1 MFAAIKKWLNF
12 REPLRYG
19 LSDNEDVEP
28 TRLLDHRALAH
39 ELNRYDRDR
48 FHLAR
53 YDVNIEQKF
62 QVDAFKAAVRAT
74 PGEEYLANFTFP
86 LAPGDLDT
94 EEATLVPTYAE
105 GSDLTTLGEPDLT
118 LSIIET
124 MKPVDLFSLED
135 IFSDESEIIPP
146 LLIRYTDI
154 VGSEH
159 LVYKRDAAIYYD
171 FCVDQIERHVSSR
184 GVMAIPRAPDHEF
197 FCDHAVRVFLQ
208 VPDIPDIV
216 DGPFYRYMGDCY
228 IVKTDQLLSQHEWN
242 VLPEYLKERFVKRFV
257 ELHNSLPKDGFR
269 AQNRYTSATARE
281 LLDHGNTYPLIV
293 LMQAQHQEETL
304 ECYSPIQLNGTE
316 LLFLPPDS
324 PKSVDSASVY
334 SQESAPRDHEEFA
347 FPFYSSATG
356 PDNPLS
362 PLFTDPFDGNV
373 IITFP
378 SGEQEVYPPS
388 RAAFA
393 HNAEDYGIDEN
404 RLNDWHNNK
413 DRDAGNNYDEDS
425 DDNGGNEGEGDC
437 KVQHNGYQGTT
448 CGIEKRSC
456 WFDNEQTDE
465 DGATEIQHPA
475 NEISE
480 SDRARYA
487 ALKVFCEELEE
498 TSRADT
504 AMGRVQ
510 LQFIDRMRAEMAALG
525 LWDDTNPENGDG
537 GIDHMF

>member
-118 LSIIET
+118 LNLPSEAVLTIE
-124 MKPVDLFSLED
+124 K
-135 IFSDESEIIPP
+135 
-146 LLIRYTDI
+146 
-154 VGSEH
+154 
-159 LVYKRDAAIYYD
+159 
-171 FCVDQIERHVSSR
+171 
-184 GVMAIPRAPDHEF
+184 
-197 FCDHAVRVFLQ
+197 
-208 VPDIPDIV
+208 
-216 DGPFYRYMGDCY
+216 
-228 IVKTDQLLSQHEWN
+228 
-242 VLPEYLKERFVKRFV
+242 LKERFVKRFI

-362 PLFTDPFDGNV
+362 PLFTDPFGGNV

-510 LQFIDRMRAEMAALG
+510 LQFIDKMRAEMAALG